1 MTRATHST
9 VAPFISEYDLHL
21 LREGKHY
28 RSYEKLGAHLVS
40 LEGVAGVQ
48 GA

>member
-9 VAPFISEYDLHL
+9 VVAFISEYDPHL
-21 LREGKHY
+21 LGEGTHY
-28 RSYEKLGAHLVS
+28 RAHEKLGAHLVS

>member
-1 MTRATHST
+1 M
-9 VAPFISEYDLHL
+9 APFIADYDLHL
-21 LREGKHY
+21 LGEGKHY
-28 RSYEKLGAHLVS
+28 WSHEKLGAHLVS

>member
-9 VAPFISEYDLHL
+9 VVAFVSEYDPHL
-21 LREGKHY
+21 LGEGKHY
-28 RSYEKLGAHLVS
+28 RWHEQLGAHLVS
-40 LEGVAGVQ
+40 LEGVAGVH